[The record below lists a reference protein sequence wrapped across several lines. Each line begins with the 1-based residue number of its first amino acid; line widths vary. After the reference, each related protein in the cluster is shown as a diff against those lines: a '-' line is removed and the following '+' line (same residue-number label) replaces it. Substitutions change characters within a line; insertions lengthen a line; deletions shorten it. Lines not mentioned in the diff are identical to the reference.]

1 MYNDECYIA
10 VKQTHLQTKSERKQV
25 SVFTLSHQ
33 LAYELL
39 PTTSEQILSLDTEM
53 QDLYC

>member
-1 MYNDECYIA
+1 MYNNQCYIA
-10 VKQTHLQTKSERKQV
+10 IKQRPLQTKNERKKV

-39 PTTSEQILSLDTEM
+39 PTNSEQILSLDSEL